1 LKTRSQLRGSAT
13 CCTIQEGCNYFQKI
27 WKPPQ
32 NSLRQADVIKQV
44 YSILMFIGR
53 WSDRPRVDYYK
64 THRPYGQE
72 WTLHVLYMSAL
83 YNEGGM

>member
-1 LKTRSQLRGSAT
+1 MHSGQLRITNKLLKQILKTRSQLRGSAT

-53 WSDRPRVDYYK
+53 
-64 THRPYGQE
+64 
-72 WTLHVLYMSAL
+72 
-83 YNEGGM
+83 